1 MTQGRTPVTFDKM
14 RQAIAR
20 RMVQSKQ
27 SAPHFY
33 VSRDLEMDA
42 AMDALA
48 AFNEGRAKEERATVT
63 GLLLK
68 AIASTLTAYPAFNA
82 VWNGETLE
90 RVDAINLGVA
100 IDLGDAGLI
109 APCLLDC
116 ASKSVDQ
123 LGAELR
129 DLVSRA
135 KVGRLKA
142 PEIADG
148 TFASEEP
155 LDVLRERLQAA
166 GVSVETSNAA
176 QPGTPLEYPRSTSH
190 DPAAVDRLVARLV
203 GDEQVTEEPP
213 PLRPVDPVT
222 VAARCQQAVAQA
234 QTLWLEFHDG
244 GATLTHLVE
253 PFELRAGMLSG
264 WSLSAGRT
272 ITVALSRIAAL
283 GDAA

>member
-1 MTQGRTPVTFDKM
+1 MTQGRHPVTFDRM

-48 AFNEGRAKEERATVT
+48 AINEGRAKEARATVT
-63 GLLLK
+63 ALLLK

-109 APCLLDC
+109 APALLDC
-116 ASKSVDQ
+116 ATTAVDE

-129 DLVSRA
+129 DLVARA
-135 KVGRLKA
+135 KVGKLRA
-142 PEIADG
+142 PEIAEG
-148 TFASEEP
+148 TFTLSNLGGLGVTGFTAIITPPQVAILATGATEP
-155 LDVLRERLQAA
+155 RAVVRDGQVVIRRIMSATLSSDHRAVDGAGTARVLGDLQERLLTARDWLAA
-166 GVSVETSNAA
+166 
-176 QPGTPLEYPRSTSH
+176 
-190 DPAAVDRLVARLV
+190 
-203 GDEQVTEEPP
+203 
-213 PLRPVDPVT
+213 
-222 VAARCQQAVAQA
+222 
-234 QTLWLEFHDG
+234 
-244 GATLTHLVE
+244 
-253 PFELRAGMLSG
+253 
-264 WSLSAGRT
+264 
-272 ITVALSRIAAL
+272 
-283 GDAA
+283 